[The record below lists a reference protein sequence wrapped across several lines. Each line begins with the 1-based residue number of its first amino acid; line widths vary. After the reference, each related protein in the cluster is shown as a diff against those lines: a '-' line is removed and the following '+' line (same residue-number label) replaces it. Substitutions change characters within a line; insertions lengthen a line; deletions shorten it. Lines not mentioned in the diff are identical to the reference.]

1 MTILF
6 PIIYSAALTYLVWK
20 AFKVMSNGW
29 GISDNKN
36 KRFST
41 SSFKQKKYTIHPEL
55 LDKSGNITEEELLT
69 VRFSNDNDSTLE
81 EKGSTTD
88 QSNYI
93 KGKKLELRTK
103 IVSTVIR
110 SLKLPPRFRLK
121 MVKEDPVRLELSL
134 TPSYGKNP
142 VIVGIVE
149 SLDLVAR
156 RDREG
161 RLPRDLQGTW
171 DWTVRHGKVSTG
183 GWNPML
189 KEALQT
195 MFDTGLPAI
204 VYEELTG
211 DEYHPVDGIRHVK

>member
-1 MTILF
+1 
-6 PIIYSAALTYLVWK
+6 
-20 AFKVMSNGW
+20 
-29 GISDNKN
+29 
-36 KRFST
+36 
-41 SSFKQKKYTIHPEL
+41 
-55 LDKSGNITEEELLT
+55 
-69 VRFSNDNDSTLE
+69 
-81 EKGSTTD
+81 
-88 QSNYI
+88 
-93 KGKKLELRTK
+93 LELRTK
-103 IVSTVIR
+103 IVSSVIK

-142 VIVGIVE
+142 VIVGLVE

-211 DEYHPVDGIRHVK
+211 DEYRPVDGVRHVK